1 MYEEVASSLKI
12 DTLVSLG
19 LHKLHPLK
27 QYENTSEMF
36 YAVRSQEWTALSKA
50 EAAARTI
57 KAKVPYML
65 KEHKKQIAQI
75 LGVLENV
82 DPESLNILQIVKGI
96 TEMLNDKAL
105 LQLFSSAVLTEEEAP
120 LTEDCNK

>member
-1 MYEEVASSLKI
+1 MKLSEIQGERAIEVIADLIEPIADIAMDKGLK
-12 DTLVSLG
+12 DVFKVKVG
-19 LHKLHPLK
+19 DG
-27 QYENTSEMF
+27 E
-36 YAVRSQEWTALSKA
+36 TAE

-105 LQLFSSAVLTEEEAP
+105 IQLFSSAVLTEEEAP
-120 LTEDCNK
+120 LTEGCNN